1 MELAREIVDRFH
13 GPSKAKK
20 AEKNF
25 ISVFQ
30 NKANP
35 SLDSIES
42 FETAQLPLPNILRDA
57 KVLASTSEAR
67 RLIQQKA
74 IKVDDQVFN
83 SPTELIS
90 QGTHVIKVGKKKFL
104 KIKVK

>member
-1 MELAREIVDRFH
+1 M
-13 GPSKAKK
+13 
-20 AEKNF
+20 
-25 ISVFQ
+25 
-30 NKANP
+30 
-35 SLDSIES
+35 
-42 FETAQLPLPNILRDA
+42 
-57 KVLASTSEAR
+57 ASTSEAR